1 MRPAAPLWPPSASIS
16 LFSAPQHSPRPV
28 RSRGRG
34 IGSIDAPVSG
44 GDLGARNA
52 TLAIMCGGQAEA
64 IEAVRPLFEK
74 MGKVNVLGGPGAGQS
89 CKMANQVTI
98 CTTMIGLCE
107 GIVYAHKAGLDV
119 DAYLVRAAFLPIMRF
134 TLFHMSRRCLPWL
147 PSAEG

>member
-1 MRPAAPLWPPSASIS
+1 M
-16 LFSAPQHSPRPV
+16 
-28 RSRGRG
+28 
-34 IGSIDAPVSG
+34 SG

-98 CTTMIGLCE
+98 ATTMVGLCE
-107 GIVYAHKAGLDV
+107 GIIYAYKAGLDV
-119 DAYLVRAAFLPIMRF
+119 DAYLVREALSPVFFDSGLLALSSFR
-134 TLFHMSRRCLPWL
+134 
-147 PSAEG
+147 